1 MAETNLNLDSSRS
14 HTICT
19 INLIREHKGSH
30 EIIAMCR
37 IVDLAGSERSSRTGV
52 NGDRMKEAGQI
63 NNDLMNL
70 MMVLKDM
77 STGVSV
83 NPSRFRVCRLTYM
96 LSVSNDNI
104 EIIEI
109 IEITDRHQ

>member
-19 INLIREHKGSH
+19 INLIREHNGGR
-30 EIIAMCR
+30 EIVAMCR

-77 STGVSV
+77 STGASV

-96 LSVSNDNI
+96 LSVCEKEEDF
-104 EIIEI
+104 
-109 IEITDRHQ
+109 